1 MFPLSGMAGRES
13 HLTKALQAL
22 FSQEA
27 VIERIVQVIKDL
39 GVESNQDLMYV
50 AAEDLAGALK
60 PIEVRKVIACIKC
73 KSK

>member
-1 MFPLSGMAGRES
+1 MAGWES
-13 HLTKALQAL
+13 HLTASLQAI

-27 VIERIVQVIKDL
+27 VIEKIVQVVKDL
-39 GVESNQDLMYV
+39 GVESDQDLMYV

-60 PIEVRKVIACIKC
+60 PIEVQKLMACIKS